1 MKTRIIRSDSFDPT
15 KNLALEEYLTKNV
28 VEDEII
34 LYLWQNEKTV
44 VIGKNQNY
52 WAEVNAPVAES
63 DGVTVVRRLSGGGA
77 VFHDLGNLNFTF
89 IVRKDN
95 YDVDKQLSVI
105 VEALA
110 GLGIA
115 AMKTGRN
122 DIETDGRKFS
132 GNAFFKSDAGWY
144 HHGTLMVN
152 VDKEKLGTY
161 LNVSKS
167 KLQSKGVK
175 SVKSRVVNLKEL
187 NEDIT
192 IGILSDELDKAFG
205 RIYGSEPVKIDYSE
219 IDWDEI
225 GRLRER
231 YLSWEWRKGRKIPF
245 ATQVER
251 RFPWG
256 NLDIQMKVEGG
267 IITDAV
273 CCSDAMCEDL
283 GEGLANDL
291 IGEKYVEGEAFWD
304 KITEMVNKYDI

>member
-52 WAEVNAPVAES
+52 WAEVNAPVAEA

-110 GLGIA
+110 GLGITA
-115 AMKTGRN
+115 AKTGRN
-122 DIETDGRKFS
+122 DIEADGRKFS
-132 GNAFFKSDAGWY
+132 GNAFFKSEAGWY
-144 HHGTLMVN
+144 HHGTLMVD
-152 VDKEKLGTY
+152 VDKQKLGTY

-167 KLQSKGVK
+167 KLESKGVK

-187 NEDIT
+187 NENLT

-205 RIYGSEPVKIDYSE
+205 RIYGSEPEKIKYSE

-225 GRLRER
+225 ANLRER

-267 IITDAV
+267 VITDAV
-273 CCSDAMCEDL
+273 CCSDSMCEDI